1 MKYIEDHYPGLPRNL
16 ISTLYASEDDA
27 IKLHGPHI
35 CSSEDM
41 NENCETMNMKITKDL
56 LNPESFGMKLDQ
68 DEKEFIGRLLSF
80 DRFKIQVYLLRARPV
95 QDKIYQVL
103 RKCEKRVHYGK
114 IPSTTGTTA
123 PQPAIPEDDKDEEVN
138 KEGVEDKDIELVM
151 SQANVSRSKAVKAL
165 KNNSNDIVNAIMVR
179 TFLYLITLSS
189 SKFILKVAESLMSSD
204 LILKTRVNV
213 SRTSPKLVRT

>member
-80 DRFKIQVYLLRARPV
+80 DWLNSSHVFTISESTIFFHKIFVYFV
-95 QDKIYQVL
+95 FQ
-103 RKCEKRVHYGK
+103 C
-114 IPSTTGTTA
+114 
-123 PQPAIPEDDKDEEVN
+123 
-138 KEGVEDKDIELVM
+138 
-151 SQANVSRSKAVKAL
+151 
-165 KNNSNDIVNAIMVR
+165 
-179 TFLYLITLSS
+179 TLC
-189 SKFILKVAESLMSSD
+189 VD
-204 LILKTRVNV
+204 LGFE
-213 SRTSPKLVRT
+213 